1 MVDSGVAVNKP
12 LIGVTGDDT
21 RWPLAWWFIRL
32 ALQRCG
38 ATAYRLTPRF
48 SAIPDQLD
56 GIIIS
61 GGDDI
66 DQRLYMPDEPE
77 IAPINRER
85 DQFEMIALEH
95 SLNRNLPIFGICRGA
110 QLLNVVLGGTLHS
123 DLSDMRRLTSN
134 KRMLLPRKTLHL
146 ETYSK
151 LFHILGQEQC
161 KINSLHHQAIKDLG
175 EGLHIAGRDADYI
188 IQAVEDPQHRCRIG
202 VQWHPE
208 YLPFQF
214 RQLHLFQHLV
224 ASARL

>member
-1 MVDSGVAVNKP
+1 MVDTGATVSRP

-21 RWPLAWWFIRL
+21 RLPLAWWFIRL

-38 ATAYRLTPRF
+38 AEAYRLTPSH
-48 SAIPDQLD
+48 SAIPKSLD

-66 DQRLYMPDEPE
+66 DQRLYLPDAPE
-77 IAPINRER
+77 IAPINRAR
-85 DQFEMIALEH
+85 DRFEMIALEL
-95 SLNRNLPIFGICRGA
+95 SLSRNLPILGICRGA

-123 DLSDMRRLTSN
+123 DLSEMRRLTSN

-151 LFHILGQEQC
+151 LFDILGKEQC

-175 EGLHIAGRDADYI
+175 QDLRVAGRDADYI
-188 IQAVEDPQHRCRIG
+188 IQAVEDPEHPCRIG

-208 YLPFQF
+208 YLPFQL
-214 RQLHLFQHLV
+214 RQLHLFRHLV
-224 ASARL
+224 ASACL

>member
-1 MVDSGVAVNKP
+1 MNRP

-21 RWPLAWWFIRL
+21 RLPLAWWFIRF

-38 ATAYRLTPRF
+38 AEAYRLTPRR
-48 SAIPDQLD
+48 SALPDHLD
-56 GIIIS
+56 AIIIS

-66 DQRLYMPDEPE
+66 DQRLYLPDAPE

-85 DQFEMIALEH
+85 DRFEMIALEL
-95 SLNRNLPIFGICRGA
+95 SLSRGLPILGICRGA

-123 DLSDMRRLTSN
+123 DLTMMRRLTSN

-151 LFHILGQEQC
+151 LFQIFGKEQC

-175 EGLHIAGRDADYI
+175 QGLRVAGRDADYI
-188 IQAVEDPQHRCRIG
+188 IQAVEDPEHRCRIG

-208 YLPFQF
+208 YLPFQL
-214 RQLHLFQHLV
+214 RQLHLFRHLV
-224 ASARL
+224 ASARR